1 MPDQVPDIIHFI
13 IRCPILLNNVKG
25 SLLGHPQTHI
35 TGITRLHIRRRL
47 LAVQHLGQDTR
58 TGRFSHSTRPTK
70 QESVCQVI
78 TFQRIF
84 QRFRNMPLSH
94 HFREALRP
102 VLPRRYH
109 ILICHSPKGTKPLLF
124 PKSDF
129 RSPLLFFI
137 FFGRAPSSAQLRSV
151 TAQSRGRAPPGSA
164 YRSVLERRIASL
176 QRTAGPPGPA
186 PSIPLTER
194 LLRRLHLPAF
204 FDHGTERFRFHAPF
218 YRYAI
223 ALKRHQV
230 SVSYASEAIER
241 ESP

>member
-1 MPDQVPDIIHFI
+1 MHLIDDKYFVVSMWRRRIHVSDQIPNIIHFI
-13 IRCPILLNNVKG
+13 IRRPILLNNVEG

-35 TGITRLHIRRRL
+35 TGVTRLHIRRRL

-58 TGRFSHSTRPTK
+58 TGRFSDATRAAK
-70 QESVCQVI
+70 QESVCQML

-124 PKSDF
+124 LKSDF

-137 FFGRAPSSAQLRSV
+137 FFWPCPLVRAA
-151 TAQSRGRAPPGSA
+151 
-164 YRSVLERRIASL
+164 
-176 QRTAGPPGPA
+176 
-186 PSIPLTER
+186 TER
-194 LLRRLHLPAF
+194 NC
-204 FDHGTERFRFHAPF
+204 
-218 YRYAI
+218 
-223 ALKRHQV
+223 
-230 SVSYASEAIER
+230 SVSRSGPSGVR
-241 ESP
+241 LSLRP